1 MKADTPFRHAAIV
14 TALAIA
20 AALTM
25 VMGGCASAPP
35 PLEAMAVAEAAVQRA
50 STASTREMAPAEL
63 GIAVDKLARARSA
76 VVSGDQERARRLAD
90 EATLDAQ
97 LAELHA
103 QAARSALA
111 ARESQ
116 DAARVLREEIARKL
130 PPR

>member
-1 MKADTPFRHAAIV
+1 M
-14 TALAIA
+14 AIA
-20 AALTM
+20 ATLTL
-25 VMGGCASAPP
+25 VLGGCASAPP

-50 STASTREMAPAEL
+50 STANTREMAPAEL

-76 VVSGDQERARRLAD
+76 VVAGDPERARRLAD

-97 LAELHA
+97 LAELRA
-103 QAARSALA
+103 QSARSALA